1 MKFESTITVPA
12 QREAVWDVLMDLS
25 RVGRSFP
32 GVEDLEALD
41 DGSYRGTMKVRVGP
55 VSLRIAGTI
64 QILERDRDQWSASMR
79 VEGGDRRVG
88 GGVRGTL
95 DLSLNEV
102 SANQTEVAMS
112 SEVTFIGKLGEL
124 GQTVIRRKADSV
136 IQDFASNLAREAGG
150 G

>member
-1 MKFESTITVPA
+1 MKIEKTLVVPA
-12 QREAVWDVLMDLS
+12 QRKAVWDLLMDLS

-32 GVEDLEALD
+32 GVEELEPLD

-64 QILERDRDQWSASMR
+64 QVVERDQEAWRASMR
-79 VEGGDRRVG
+79 LEGGDRRVG

-95 DLSLNEV
+95 NLSLNEV
-102 SANQTEVAMS
+102 SPNETEVAIS
-112 SEVTFIGKLGEL
+112 SDVTFMGKLGEL

>member
-1 MKFESTITVPA
+1 MKIEKALVVPA
-12 QREAVWDVLMDLS
+12 QRKAVWDLLMDLS

-32 GVEDLEALD
+32 GVEELEPLD

-64 QILERDRDQWSASMR
+64 QVVERDQEAWRASMR
-79 VEGGDRRVG
+79 LEGGDRRVG

-95 DLSLNEV
+95 NLSLNEV
-102 SANQTEVAMS
+102 SPNETEVAIS
-112 SEVTFIGKLGEL
+112 SDVTFMGKLGEL

-136 IQDFASNLAREAGG
+136 IEDFASNLAREAGG

>member
-1 MKFESTITVPA
+1 MKMERTIVVPA
-12 QREAVWDVLMDLS
+12 PRAAVWDLLMDLS
-25 RVGRSFP
+25 RVGRAFP

-41 DGSYRGTMKVRVGP
+41 DDRYRGAMRVRVGP

-64 QILERDRDQWSASMR
+64 EVLVRDRESWRASLR
-79 VEGGDRRVG
+79 LEGGDRRVG

-95 DLSLNEV
+95 DLVLNEV
-102 SANQTEVAMS
+102 SADETEVAVS
-112 SEVTFIGKLGEL
+112 SDVTFVGKLGEL

-136 IQDFASNLAREAGG
+136 VQEFAANLAREAGG

>member
-1 MKFESTITVPA
+1 MKIEKTLVVPA
-12 QREAVWDVLMDLS
+12 QRKAVWDLLMDLS

-32 GVEDLEALD
+32 GVEELEPLD

-64 QILERDRDQWSASMR
+64 QVVERDQEAWRASMR
-79 VEGGDRRVG
+79 LEGGDRRVG

-95 DLSLNEV
+95 NLSLNEV
-102 SANQTEVAMS
+102 SPNETEVAIS
-112 SEVTFIGKLGEL
+112 SDVTFMGKLGEL

-136 IQDFASNLAREAGG
+136 IEDFASNLAREAGG

>member
-1 MKFESTITVPA
+1 MKIEKTLVVPA
-12 QREAVWDVLMDLS
+12 QRKAVWDLLMDLS

-32 GVEDLEALD
+32 GVEELEPLA

-64 QILERDRDQWSASMR
+64 QVVERDQEAWRASMR
-79 VEGGDRRVG
+79 LEGGDRRVG

-95 DLSLNEV
+95 NLSLNEV
-102 SANQTEVAMS
+102 SPNETEVAIS
-112 SEVTFIGKLGEL
+112 SDVTFMGKLGEL

>member
-1 MKFESTITVPA
+1 LKIEKTLVVPA
-12 QREAVWDVLMDLS
+12 QRKAVWDLLMDLS

-32 GVEDLEALD
+32 GVEELEPLD

-64 QILERDRDQWSASMR
+64 QVVERDQEAWRASMR
-79 VEGGDRRVG
+79 LEGGDRRVG

-95 DLSLNEV
+95 NLSLNEV
-102 SANQTEVAMS
+102 SPNETEVAIS
-112 SEVTFIGKLGEL
+112 SDVTFMGKLGEL

-136 IQDFASNLAREAGG
+136 IEDFASNLAREAGG

>member
-1 MKFESTITVPA
+1 MKIEKTLVVPA
-12 QREAVWDVLMDLS
+12 QRKAVWDLLMDLS

-32 GVEDLEALD
+32 GVEELEPLD

-64 QILERDRDQWSASMR
+64 QVVERDREAWRASMR
-79 VEGGDRRVG
+79 LEGGDRRVG

-95 DLSLNEV
+95 NLSLNEV
-102 SANQTEVAMS
+102 SPNETEVAIS
-112 SEVTFIGKLGEL
+112 SDVTFMGKLGEL

-136 IQDFASNLAREAGG
+136 IEDFASNLAREAGG

>member
-1 MKFESTITVPA
+1 MKIEKTLVVHA
-12 QREAVWDVLMDLS
+12 QRKAVWDLLMDLS

-32 GVEDLEALD
+32 GVDELEPLD

-64 QILERDRDQWSASMR
+64 QILKQDQEAWRASMR
-79 VEGGDRRVG
+79 LEGGDRRVG

-95 DLSLNEV
+95 GLSLNEV
-102 SANQTEVAMS
+102 SANETEVAIS
-112 SEVTFIGKLGEL
+112 SDVTFMGKLGEL

-136 IQDFASNLAREAGG
+136 IRDFASNLAREAGAG
-150 G
+150 